1 MRTKGKKRN
10 LTQEEM
16 DEIVIARADDESAWD
31 KPVRVK
37 KTKVTSVRLPGEL
50 AARIVFLAR
59 LHREPKAEDWLLRI
73 IKERVEL
80 EEAAYIDFKRDLAA
94 KATQ

>member
-10 LTQEEM
+10 LTQEEI
-16 DEIVIARADDESAWD
+16 DEIVIAQADNDPTWD

-37 KTKVTSVRLPGEL
+37 KTKLTSVRFPAEL
-50 AARIVFLAR
+50 AARVVFLAR
-59 LHREPKAEDWLLRI
+59 LHREPKAEDWLRRI

>member
-1 MRTKGKKRN
+1 MRTKGKKRK
-10 LTQEEM
+10 LTHEEM
-16 DEIVIARADDESAWD
+16 DEIVIAQAGDESAWD
-31 KPVRVK
+31 KLVRVK
-37 KTKVTSVRLPGEL
+37 KTKLTSFRLPGEL

-80 EEAAYIDFKRDLAA
+80 EESAYIDFKRDLAA

>member
-1 MRTKGKKRN
+1 MRTKGKKSK
-10 LTQEEM
+10 LTREEM
-16 DEIVIARADDESAWD
+16 DEIVIAQTGDESAWD

-37 KTKVTSVRLPGEL
+37 KTKLTSFRLPADL

-59 LHREPKAEDWLLRI
+59 LHRDPKAEDWLLRI

-80 EEAAYIDFKRDLAA
+80 EEAAYISFKRDLAA
-94 KATQ
+94 KAAQ